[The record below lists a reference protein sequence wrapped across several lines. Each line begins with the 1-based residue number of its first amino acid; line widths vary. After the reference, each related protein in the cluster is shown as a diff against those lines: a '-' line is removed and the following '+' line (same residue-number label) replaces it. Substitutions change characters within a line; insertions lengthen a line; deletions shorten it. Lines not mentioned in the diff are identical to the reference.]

1 MLLLGILKYYT
12 LQVEGIAIFHV
23 PLASNLVLFSPIWF
37 VCFIFLFSS
46 KLFSQLFRNPC
57 DSSISPIYYSTRKTS
72 FGAAYSFPMIN
83 LTLSSQQDVIFHQ
96 VNREIQYFSVVL
108 STLTNIRRVANLRP
122 SYSIEIFFFP
132 HHSLGNILTSLYK
145 SLNALE

>member
-1 MLLLGILKYYT
+1 LCYFLAFSNITHCKWRESQFFMFPLPPT
-12 LQVEGIAIFHV
+12 LFY
-23 PLASNLVLFSPIWF
+23 LAQFGLFVLSF
-37 VCFIFLFSS
+37 CFRQ
-46 KLFSQLFRNPC
+46 KLSTQLFRNPC

-108 STLTNIRRVANLRP
+108 STLTNMRRVANLLP
-122 SYSIEIFFFP
+122 SYSIQTHSQDHLIREAMCHHTFRLEIF
-132 HHSLGNILTSLYK
+132 
-145 SLNALE
+145 